1 MGSLCPDLLQR
12 IHFCFSYQYNQS
24 LNIGIKM
31 KVQTIILILSV
42 LISSYD
48 AFTINNPTK
57 IGQLSN
63 YMHNIGGTVYIDKNK
78 IYIQG
83 FTYDGTGPD
92 AFFFVGESGTPNRKG
107 TIIPYPDNG
116 VCYDYNDESA
126 PLLKEAFDG
135 GRDIVLTLPCSL
147 DVTKIKWISVWCRAY
162 SMDFGSLMF
171 ANKLGLDENEEYL
184 QESDYESPVEPE
196 YYSGYSKDG
205 EYYSAN
211 PEPEPEM
218 EPEPVG

>member
-1 MGSLCPDLLQR
+1 MNLQNILCVLP
-12 IHFCFSYQYNQS
+12 I
-24 LNIGIKM
+24 
-31 KVQTIILILSV
+31 

-57 IGQLSN
+57 IGKLSN
-63 YMHNIGGTVYIDKNK
+63 KMHNIGGTVFVDKNK
-78 IYIQG
+78 IYIQD

-116 VCYDYNDESA
+116 VCYNYNDQAA
-126 PLLKEAFDG
+126 PLLTEAFDG
-135 GRDIVLTLPCSL
+135 SRDIVLTLPCSL

-171 ANKLGLDENEEYL
+171 PNILGLDENEEYL
-184 QESDYESPVEPE
+184 QESDHESPVEPE

-218 EPEPVG
+218 EPEPVGWLQTDDKVRNCQIQFNGI